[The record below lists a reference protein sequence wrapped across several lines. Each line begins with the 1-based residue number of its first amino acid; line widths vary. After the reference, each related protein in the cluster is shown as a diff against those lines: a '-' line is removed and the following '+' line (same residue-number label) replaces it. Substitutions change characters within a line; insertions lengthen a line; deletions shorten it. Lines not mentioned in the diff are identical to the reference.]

1 MEKENAK
8 VKRPL
13 PATTAK
19 KPRASMK
26 DYFKGVKTELKKV
39 VWPTKKELISYTSVV
54 LLTCVAFGIG
64 IWLVDSAFLAALKY
78 VLNITF

>member
-1 MEKENAK
+1 MEKEK
-8 VKRPL
+8 VKKPL
-13 PATTAK
+13 PATTVK
-19 KPRASMK
+19 KQPRPGMK

-39 VWPTKKELISYTSVV
+39 VWPTKKELVSYTSVV
-54 LLTCVAFGIG
+54 LLTCVAFGVG